1 MQALWLWVAKVHG
14 ALAQHNPYL
23 LLATPVLHDSE

>member
-1 MQALWLWVAKVHG
+1 MQALWLRVAIVHS

-23 LLATPVLHDSE
+23 LLATQVLHDSE